1 MKPDGGYAPSKKG
14 TALSIEHW
22 EKFLGLIE
30 DINQAIAQ
38 KQTGVPT
45 TSDSG
50 SKADQKYDQK

>member
-30 DINQAIAQ
+30 DIN
-38 KQTGVPT
+38 
-45 TSDSG
+45 
-50 SKADQKYDQK
+50 